1 MNIHHVLSFCFFS
14 ALCGGNT
21 RLVSAKVNIF
31 IGAEGGNGSI
41 TCSLSLYGSRKFFC
55 KNKCK
60 AEDILLKTDDVRAQ
74 SGRFSTEYT
83 NRSSGGGT
91 LTVTITHLTK
101 SDAGRYRCG
110 SGKTLV
116 PESYTDFEVRVSDGP
131 LLAGQSGFFRT
142 ETEGEELTWRC
153 SNTVYGRQKFF
164 CKNKCKKQEDI
175 LIETEGNQ
183 TQSGRY
189 SIKYKEGSVYGLHMT
204 IKQSTKSD
212 TGWYRCGYGRASS
225 PDSYRDR
232 FVIVTYASVPS
243 ASTPTP
249 TTTQSQSSSSGSF
262 TPSVSPETTDQLT
275 ASVPSASTP
284 TPTTT
289 QSQSS
294 SSGSF
299 TPSVSP
305 ETTDQLTAS
314 VPSASTPTPTTTQSQ
329 SSSSGSFTPS
339 VSPETTDQLT
349 ASVPSASTP
358 TPTTTQSQSS
368 SSGSFTPSVSP
379 ETTDQLTALC
389 GGNTRLVSAKV
400 YIFTGAEGGTG
411 SLYCHF
417 SSYGSRKFF
426 CKNKCKA
433 EDILLKTDDVRAQS
447 GRFSTEYRDRSSGGG
462 TLTVTITHLTKSDAG
477 RYRYGLGKTLVP
489 ESYTDFELRVS
500 DGPLLAGQSGF
511 FRTETEGEELT
522 WRCSNT
528 VYGKQKFFCKNK
540 CKKQEDIL
548 IETDGNQ
555 AQSGRYSIEYK
566 EGSVYGLYV
575 TITQVTKSDAGW
587 YRCGYGRASS
597 PDSYLDEFIIVT
609 DASVPSASTPTPTTT
624 QSQSSSSGSFTPSV
638 SPETADQ
645 LTGYFLP
652 LVVGVT
658 CVFVLLAVFL
668 LLLYK
673 WKTRRNFAVNTGG
686 NADYIHMEA
695 SVTYENLAPVST
707 REESIYQT
715 LQPASTD
722 QDQTYSTL

>member
-1 MNIHHVLSFCFFS
+1 MLKDNKT
-14 ALCGGNT
+14 LCGGNT
-21 RLVSAKVNIF
+21 RLVSAKLNIYT
-31 IGAEGGNGSI
+31 GAEGGNGSLD
-41 TCSLSLYGSRKFFC
+41 CHFSSYGSRKFFC
-55 KNKCK
+55 KNECK
-60 AEDILLKTDDVRAQ
+60 AEDILIKTDDVRAQ
-74 SGRFSTEYT
+74 SGRFSTEYS
-83 NRSSGGGT
+83 NRSSGGGF

-101 SDAGRYRCG
+101 SDAGRYRYG
-110 SGKTLV
+110 LGKTLV
-116 PESYTDFEVRVSDGP
+116 PDSYSDFEVRVSDGP
-131 LLAGQSGFFRT
+131 LLAGQSGFFHT
-142 ETEGEELTWRC
+142 ETEGEELTWGC
-153 SNTVYGRQKFF
+153 SNTVYGKQKFF

-183 TQSGRY
+183 AQSGRY
-189 SIKYKEGSVYGLHMT
+189 SITYVKGSVFGLHMT
-204 IKQSTKSD
+204 IKHLTKSD

-225 PDSYRDR
+225 PDSYMDR
-232 FVIVTYASVPS
+232 FVIVTDASVPS

-329 SSSSGSFTPS
+329 SSSSGSFTSS

-379 ETTDQLTALC
+379 ETTDQ
-389 GGNTRLVSAKV
+389 V
-400 YIFTGAEGGTG
+400 
-411 SLYCHF
+411 
-417 SSYGSRKFF
+417 
-426 CKNKCKA
+426 
-433 EDILLKTDDVRAQS
+433 
-447 GRFSTEYRDRSSGGG
+447 
-462 TLTVTITHLTKSDAG
+462 
-477 RYRYGLGKTLVP
+477 
-489 ESYTDFELRVS
+489 
-500 DGPLLAGQSGF
+500 
-511 FRTETEGEELT
+511 
-522 WRCSNT
+522 
-528 VYGKQKFFCKNK
+528 
-540 CKKQEDIL
+540 
-548 IETDGNQ
+548 
-555 AQSGRYSIEYK
+555 
-566 EGSVYGLYV
+566 
-575 TITQVTKSDAGW
+575 
-587 YRCGYGRASS
+587 
-597 PDSYLDEFIIVT
+597 
-609 DASVPSASTPTPTTT
+609 
-624 QSQSSSSGSFTPSV
+624 
-638 SPETADQ
+638 
-645 LTGYFLP
+645 TGYFLP

-673 WKTRRNFAVNTGG
+673 WKARRNFAVNTGG
-686 NADYIHMEA
+686 NADDIHMEA

-707 REESIYQT
+707 CEESIYQT

-722 QDQTYSTL
+722 QDQTYSTLTANKC